1 MTGRKRMIK
10 GILFD
15 FDGTLSYRV
24 ESAYFMYRY
33 LLHSMFPE
41 MDVHSIEFE
50 ARVQRCMLWDEFG
63 TINKRHA
70 LTMIKEKWKPDLYV
84 EKYVEIWYRLFPQ
97 YQVAMP
103 DAYAVLDRL
112 KEKYVLGLVSNG
124 HLDTQEPKIDILD
137 LHPYFKTEI
146 ISKDFGVDKPDVRIY
161 NEAAKRL
168 GLKCEEIAFI
178 GDTFDTDILGAS
190 KAGMMPVWY
199 CYEHRC
205 VTLYDVCMVSSF
217 KEIGDLFL
225 DHAEWNH

>member
-1 MTGRKRMIK
+1 M
-10 GILFD
+10 
-15 FDGTLSYRV
+15 
-24 ESAYFMYRY
+24 
-33 LLHSMFPE
+33 
-41 MDVHSIEFE
+41 
-50 ARVQRCMLWDEFG
+50 
-63 TINKRHA
+63 
-70 LTMIKEKWKPDLYV
+70 
-84 EKYVEIWYRLFPQ
+84 
-97 YQVAMP
+97 
-103 DAYAVLDRL
+103 
-112 KEKYVLGLVSNG
+112 SNG